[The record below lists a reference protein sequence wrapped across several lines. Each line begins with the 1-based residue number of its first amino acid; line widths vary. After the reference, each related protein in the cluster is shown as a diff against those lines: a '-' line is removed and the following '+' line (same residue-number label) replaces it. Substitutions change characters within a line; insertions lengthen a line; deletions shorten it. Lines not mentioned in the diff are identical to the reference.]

1 MSKKTIYEFKLGHGW
16 FKGHKKE
23 TDVICTIDSGIAM
36 WHTLI
41 LEELADT
48 NKIIER
54 ERERVPIKDHT
65 KMGYTM
71 ASDGDGIDLGL
82 NRKNHRGTVK
92 HGISH
97 TIKTECDCGVIEIG
111 NAD

>member
-54 ERERVPIKDHT
+54 EREREFLSKIIRRWVT
-65 KMGYTM
+65 RWRVTAM
-71 ASDGDGIDLGL
+71 A
-82 NRKNHRGTVK
+82 
-92 HGISH
+92 
-97 TIKTECDCGVIEIG
+97 
-111 NAD
+111 